1 MIYFSPKAPLGD
13 KKGQRKDKEMSKI
26 GNWIVTADIGGLT
39 YAWKFFSCTAQE
51 AVFSLRRKYRNLTL
65 ENVKVETAIN

>member
-1 MIYFSPKAPLGD
+1 
-13 KKGQRKDKEMSKI
+13 MSKI

-51 AVFSLRRKYRNLTL
+51 AVFSLRRRYRNLTL
-65 ENVKVETAIN
+65 ENVKVETAII